1 MSIALGPIMIA
12 GVGLLGLY
20 LLVKYKVRW
29 LLRIVSHL
37 LAASSAL
44 GSLFFVVVVTSR
56 SKAWSNK

>member
-44 GSLFFVVVVTSR
+44 GSLFFVVVVTS
-56 SKAWSNK
+56 